1 MARVK
6 RGLTMTMVTS
16 GLTMG
21 RVSYKWVD
29 NDMSLQWGQECKSAV
44 GTRCESAVGDK
55 VQVCSGD
62 NDASFQNLE
71 DFSKIF
77 EIWKIFEKSSKFRR
91 YLKNSSIFGRNAA
104 LQ

>member
-44 GTRCESAVGDK
+44 GTRCESAVGTMMRVFK
-55 VQVCSGD
+55 
-62 NDASFQNLE
+62 
-71 DFSKIF
+71 
-77 EIWKIFEKSSKFRR
+77 IWKIFQKSSKFGRF
-91 YLKNSSIFGRNAA
+91 LKNLRNFEDIWKI
-104 LQ
+104 LLNLGEMLRRSDCCCEN

>member
-6 RGLTMTMVTS
+6 RGLTMTMVTG

-44 GTRCESAVGDK
+44 GTRCESAVGTMMR
-55 VQVCSGD
+55 V
-62 NDASFQNLE
+62 
-71 DFSKIF
+71 F
-77 EIWKIFEKSSKFRR
+77 EIWKIFQKSSKFGRF
-91 YLKNSSIFGRNAA
+91 LKNLRNFEDIWKI
-104 LQ
+104 LLNLGEMLRCSDCCCEN